1 MKSRFDKTLKS
12 LLLDFLVHP
21 DMIGV
26 ICVVLAFW
34 LPIGAYDDD
43 SVYWNQFRFPEIL
56 LLIGGFGFCL
66 VRRPL
71 KPLRNEKI
79 WLLLAPISLFAAA
92 ASLVLLPTNEFQ
104 MGLRAPGFWL
114 AAIFVALFAW
124 TVMAHLAAMPHSR
137 LRDIAVPALFGLL
150 LVYLWQAI
158 VVGFAVPAVLLP
170 TPTEIAGA
178 LGRGAATL
186 AGDFQQTFL
195 KAVLAGFIL
204 GNAIAFLTALLADRF
219 PFIQRGLLPLGNF
232 ASAVPIVGIAP
243 IMVMWFGFGW
253 ESKTAVI
260 VFMIFFPMLVNA
272 LAGLNAA
279 DRMSLDLM
287 RSYGASYGQT
297 LLKLRLPMALPFL
310 FNALKINS
318 TLALIGAIVAEF
330 FGSPTSGM
338 GFRISVEAARM
349 GLDMVWATIAVA
361 AVAGSAFYG
370 ILALLERAFT
380 FWHPSY
386 RAQN

>member
-1 MKSRFDKTLKS
+1 
-12 LLLDFLVHP
+12 
-21 DMIGV
+21 
-26 ICVVLAFW
+26 
-34 LPIGAYDDD
+34 
-43 SVYWNQFRFPEIL
+43 
-56 LLIGGFGFCL
+56 
-66 VRRPL
+66 
-71 KPLRNEKI
+71 
-79 WLLLAPISLFAAA
+79 
-92 ASLVLLPTNEFQ
+92 
-104 MGLRAPGFWL
+104 
-114 AAIFVALFAW
+114 
-124 TVMAHLAAMPHSR
+124 
-137 LRDIAVPALFGLL
+137 LL

-158 VVGFAVPAVLLP
+158 VVGFAVPQVLLP
-170 TPTEIAGA
+170 TPVQIASA
-178 LGRGAATL
+178 LVRGAPTL

-195 KAVLAGFIL
+195 KAVLAGFVL
-204 GNAIAFLTALLADRF
+204 GNLVGFATALLADRV
-219 PFIQRGLLPLGNF
+219 PFVARGLLPLGNF

-260 VFMIFFPMLVNA
+260 VFMIFFPMLINA

-297 LLKLRLPMALPFL
+297 LLKLRLPMALPFV

-318 TLALIGAIVAEF
+318 TLALIGAIVSEF
-330 FGSPTSGM
+330 FGSPTAGM

>member
-1 MKSRFDKTLKS
+1 MFVGL
-12 LLLDFLVHP
+12 F
-21 DMIGV
+21 
-26 ICVVLAFW
+26 
-34 LPIGAYDDD
+34 LPIGFYEDDKAFW
-43 SVYWNQFRFPEIL
+43 SQFPSGAALVLVGLAGLIVGEVWLKRLRNGRSWAALGPIAL
-56 LLIGGFGFCL
+56 LLSAAGL
-66 VRRPL
+66 V
-71 KPLRNEKI
+71 
-79 WLLLAPISLFAAA
+79 
-92 ASLVLLPTNEFQ
+92 VLPATELQ
-104 MGLRAPGFWL
+104 MGFMAPGFWL
-114 AAIFVALFAW
+114 VLIGIAFFAW
-124 TVMAHLAAMPHSR
+124 VVMAHLAAMP
-137 LRDIAVPALFGLL
+137 RDRWRNVLVPALFGLL
-150 LVYLWQAI
+150 FVFLWQAV
-158 VVGFAVPAVLLP
+158 VVGFAIPSVLLP
-170 TPTEIAGA
+170 TPTAIVAAISREAG
-178 LGRGAATL
+178 TL
-186 AGDFQQTFL
+186 TDDFRQTFL
-195 KAVLAGFIL
+195 KAVLAGYVL
-204 GNAIAFLTALLADRF
+204 GNLIAFVTALLADRL
-219 PFIQRGLLPLGNF
+219 PFFQRGLLPLGNL

-260 VFMIFFPMLVNA
+260 VFMIFFPMLINA

-330 FGSPTSGM
+330 FGSPTAGM

-349 GLDMVWATIAVA
+349 NLDVVWATIAVA

-386 RAQN
+386 RTRN